1 MRFGKIGGEVTVR
14 ISVHPLPVGDIPYCV
29 WLNHRLLQAA
39 APSCWLQP
47 SESVVKKVSRTE
59 NRIQSDK
66 VVELS
71 TVLTTKYKTTVLWNG
86 QHSRKMTERTERQ
99 VKMNNMI
106 ETERLI
112 LMPLNYDQL
121 VKYSKCN
128 NSLEEELNLHKT
140 SRTISS
146 ELKDALERTILPNV
160 ADKSKNYL
168 YSTLWTAIS
177 KTENRMIGDFCIYGE
192 PNENGE
198 IEIGYGTYEE
208 FQNRGYM
215 TEVVSGIIEWTKKQT
230 IVKSIIAST
239 EKINIASFR
248 VLEKNGFTK
257 IGETDTLTNWE
268 LEIRN

>member
-1 MRFGKIGGEVTVR
+1 
-14 ISVHPLPVGDIPYCV
+14 
-29 WLNHRLLQAA
+29 
-39 APSCWLQP
+39 
-47 SESVVKKVSRTE
+47 
-59 NRIQSDK
+59 
-66 VVELS
+66 
-71 TVLTTKYKTTVLWNG
+71 
-86 QHSRKMTERTERQ
+86 
-99 VKMNNMI
+99 MI

-112 LMPLNYDQL
+112 IIPLNYDQL
-121 VKYSKCN
+121 VKYIKCN
-128 NSLEEELNLHKT
+128 NSLEEELNLNKS

-146 ELKDALERTILPNV
+146 ELKEALEQSILSNV

-177 KTENRMIGDFCIYGE
+177 KTEKRMIGDFCIYGE

-215 TEVVSGIIEWTKKQT
+215 SEIVSGIIEWTKKQP

-239 EKINIASFR
+239 DKTNVASVR

-257 IGETDTLTNWE
+257 ISETDSLSNWK
-268 LEIRN
+268 LEKGLE